1 MKRGPARRPPVNV
14 SAVTRLPS
22 LLLVCCAL
30 LAGCSI
36 GDDDDGN
43 TPQIGVQADDDE
55 AATDLGFPLTATK
68 NTTRVSGGDPI
79 ADVAGVAGAVWP
91 ATSDTTRPKAV
102 VLVDK
107 DNWQGGVAASVFAG
121 GEIGAPVLLSDGG
134 DLPSVSADTLERLDP
149 RGTDLTKGAEVVR
162 IGSVPPEP
170 DGRKTMTIDGE
181 DVYELASE
189 IDRRH
194 AVATGE
200 PSDDVIIASGERAEY
215 AIPAAAMAARSGDA
229 VLFTARDELPRPTV
243 DALKRHE
250 KPDVFILG
258 PETIIGSEVER
269 RLRPLARR
277 VQRVD
282 GPTPVQNAIEFARF
296 QSGSFGWGAEVPG
309 QNFTVISTSRPLDAV
324 GAASLATNGVFA
336 PLLLTDDAETLP
348 RSLESYFLDVQPGF
362 ENDPRLSVFNHV
374 WILGDEETIS
384 VEQQGRIDEIT
395 SLIPVEITGD

>member
-1 MKRGPARRPPVNV
+1 VA
-14 SAVTRLPS
+14 RLPA
-22 LLLVCCAL
+22 LLLASCAL

-36 GDDDDGN
+36 GDDDN
-43 TPQIGVQADDDE
+43 NAVPIGVNAEDE
-55 AATDLGFPLTATK
+55 DAAAELGFPFTATK
-68 NTTRVSGGDPI
+68 NTTRVGGGDPI

-91 ATSDTTRPKAV
+91 ATSDTTRPSAV

-121 GEIGAPVLLSDGG
+121 ATIEAPILLSD
-134 DLPSVSADTLERLDP
+134 DDELPAVSADTLDRLDP
-149 RGTDLTKGAEVVR
+149 RGSDVTKDAQVIR
-162 IGSVPPEP
+162 IGSRPPEP
-170 DGRKTMTIDGE
+170 SGRKTTTIDGE
-181 DVYELASE
+181 DVYELAAE
-189 IDRRH
+189 IDRFH

-200 PSDDVIIASGERAEY
+200 PSDDVIVASGERAEY
-215 AIPAAAMAARSGDA
+215 AMPAAAMAARSGDA
-229 VLFTARDELPRPTV
+229 VIFAGRDELPDPSV

-258 PETIIGSEVER
+258 PETVIGPQVAR
-269 RLRPLARR
+269 TLKPLARR
-277 VQRVD
+277 VRRIE
-282 GPTPVQNAIEFARF
+282 GPTPVLNAIEFARF

-309 QNFTVISTSRPLDAV
+309 QNFTVASTSRPLDAA

-362 ENDPRLSVFNHV
+362 EDDPRLSVFNHV
-374 WILGDEETIS
+374 WILGDEDTIS

-395 SLIPVEITGD
+395 ALIPVQIEGGD

>member
-1 MKRGPARRPPVNV
+1 VA
-14 SAVTRLPS
+14 RLPS
-22 LLLVCCAL
+22 LLLACCAL
-30 LAGCSI
+30 FAGCSI
-36 GDDDDGN
+36 GDDDDPA
-43 TPQIGVQADDDE
+43 PQIGVKADDEE
-55 AATDLGFPLTATK
+55 AAADLGFPRTATT
-68 NTTRVSGGDPI
+68 NTTRVGGGDPI

-91 ATSDTTRPKAV
+91 ATSTATRPKAV

-121 GEIGAPVLLSDGG
+121 TTIGAPVLLSDGD
-134 DLPSVSADTLERLDP
+134 DLPAVSADTLDRLDP
-149 RGTDLTKGAEVVR
+149 RGSDLTKDAEVIR
-162 IGSVPPEP
+162 IGSRPPEP
-170 DGRKTMTIDGE
+170 DGRKTTTVDGD
-181 DVYELASE
+181 DVYALAAE
-189 IDRRH
+189 IDRFH

-200 PSDDVIIASGERAEY
+200 PSDDVMITSGERAEY
-215 AIPAAAMAARSGDA
+215 AMPAAAMAARSGDA
-229 VLFTARDELPRPTV
+229 VLFASRNELPAPSV

-258 PETIIGSEVER
+258 PETVVGEEVER
-269 RLRPLARR
+269 KLKPLARR
-277 VQRVD
+277 VQRVE

-309 QNFTVISTSRPLDAV
+309 QNFTVASTSRPLDAV

-348 RSLESYFLDVQPGF
+348 RSLESYLLDVQPGF

-374 WILGDEETIS
+374 WILGDEDTIS

-395 SLIPVEITGD
+395 ALIPVEVNEP